1 MGPVR
6 LFLLCSTVIAAAVM
20 ELIDTSI
27 VNVSLSHMSGNLGAT
42 LVDTSW
48 VITSYAI
55 ANIIIIPITSFL
67 ALRLGRQRYFIGSI
81 IVFTIASAL
90 CGSVGIAL
98 INTFLTTQFAVHRQA
113 LVTHLTPDNLDVM
126 TRLANTTQL
135 VASRLG
141 QAPLNAVQRAYQLLD
156 GAVNQQAGIQSYND
170 AFLLVGIIFL
180 AAMPLLLLVVRRPPS
195 AAPITVN
202 LSDH

>member
-1 MGPVR
+1 
-6 LFLLCSTVIAAAVM
+6 LVI
-20 ELIDTSI
+20 
-27 VNVSLSHMSGNLGAT
+27 
-42 LVDTSW
+42 
-48 VITSYAI
+48 
-55 ANIIIIPITSFL
+55 
-67 ALRLGRQRYFIGSI
+67 
-81 IVFTIASAL
+81 
-90 CGSVGIAL
+90 
-98 INTFLTTQFAVHRQA
+98 
-113 LVTHLTPDNLDVM
+113 HLTPDNLDVM

-180 AAMPLLLLVVRRPPS
+180 AAMPLLLLVVRRPAS
-195 AAPITVN
+195 APPITVN